1 MRWRDFIALVGGAAA
16 WPVAGRA
23 QQTALPV
30 IEYLN
35 GESAD
40 LPSDHVRG
48 FRQGPEGNWLSRG
61 PQRGDRQDPAGRISV
76 PPNSW

>member
-48 FRQGPEGNWLSRG
+48 FRQGPEGTG
-61 PQRGDRQDPAGRISV
+61 
-76 PPNSW
+76 